1 MMPRLLLIL
10 SVLALTVIGCVMIYS
25 ASIAEAASAV
35 LTATE
40 ENPAGDS
47 GNALTYLTDQ
57 LLFVALGV
65 AAAAVLWKFL
75 PCSIWRGP
83 MLWVV
88 WGIAMALLVLTAVMG
103 IAALG
108 ATRWLT
114 LGPISL
120 QPSEFAKIAL
130 VLVAARLFSDYRDGT
145 SSVRDMLVRAFVL
158 IVIPVAIIFTTQSD
172 LGTTVIIAVGI
183 LAVMWMGEAPLK
195 LIGGICVLGL
205 IFVVAATVF
214 TGYRSRPH
222 AVPQPVER
230 RRGRPGERFPA
241 HSLLLRVLRGR
252 PVRAWAWATRARS
265 SYLPEAETDFIF
277 AVIGEELGMVG
288 ALVVIALFLVLL
300 YAGMRIAKAAADD
313 FGAMVA
319 GSCTLMLVFQAFL
332 NIGCVVGLLPTTG
345 KPLPFVSSGG
355 SSLIATFIMVGL
367 ILSVSKEAGGPS
379 IYERRRA
386 DLRVVR
392 AADSS
397 PSVGRNGEA
406 YRGR

>member
-10 SVLALTVIGCVMIYS
+10 SVLALTIIGCVMIYS

-35 LTATE
+35 ALETAD
-40 ENPAGDS
+40 NPAGDS

-65 AAAAVLWKFL
+65 AAAAVLWRFL
-75 PCSIWRGP
+75 PCSIWRSGP
-83 MLWVV
+83 MLWIV
-88 WGIAMALLVLTAVMG
+88 WGIAIVLLLLTAVMG

-130 VLVAARLFSDYRDGT
+130 VLVAARLFSDYREGAST
-145 SSVRDMLVRAFVL
+145 AIEMLIRAFVL
-158 IVIPVAIIFTTQSD
+158 ILIPVALIFTTQSD

-214 TGYRSRPH
+214 TGYRSDRMLFLNPWND
-222 AVPQPVER
+222 
-230 RRGRPGERFPA
+230 GENGLGKGFQLI
-241 HSLLLRVLRGR
+241 HSYYAFSEGGLFGVGLGNSREKF
-252 PVRAWAWATRARS
+252 
-265 SYLPEAETDFIF
+265 YLPEAETDFIF
-277 AVIGEELGMVG
+277 AVIGEELGLVG
-288 ALVVIALFLVLL
+288 ALAVIALFILLL
-300 YAGMRIAKAAADD
+300 YSGMRIARAASDG

-392 AADSS
+392 AAGS
-397 PSVGRNGEA
+397 PAGAGTGGNA
-406 YRGR
+406 HRGR

>member
-1 MMPRLLLIL
+1 MPRILLLL
-10 SVLALTVIGCVMIYS
+10 SVLCLTIIGCVMIYS

-35 LTATE
+35 LNATPE
-40 ENPAGDS
+40 EPAGSS
-47 GNALTYLTDQ
+47 GDALSYLTDQ
-57 LLFVALGV
+57 LIFVVVGV
-65 AAAAVLWKFL
+65 AAAVVLWRVL

-83 MLWVV
+83 LLWIV
-88 WGIAMALLVLTAVMG
+88 WGIAVALLALTAVMG

-108 ATRWLT
+108 ATRWLN

-130 VLVAARLFSDYRDGT
+130 ILVAARLFCEYREGVAT
-145 SSVRDMLVRAFVL
+145 AKDMLVRAFVL
-158 IVIPVAIIFTTQSD
+158 IAIPVAIIFVTQSD

-195 LIGGICVLGL
+195 LIGGICLLGL
-205 IFVVAATVF
+205 IFVVLATVF
-214 TGYRSRPH
+214 TGYRSDRMLFLNPWND
-222 AVPQPVER
+222 
-230 RRGRPGERFPA
+230 GENGLGKGFQLI
-241 HSLLLRVLRGR
+241 HSYYAFSEGGLFGVGLGNSREKF
-252 PVRAWAWATRARS
+252 
-265 SYLPEAETDFIF
+265 YLPEAETDFIF
-277 AVIGEELGMVG
+277 AIIGEELGLVG
-288 ALVVIALFLVLL
+288 ALLVIALFLVIL
-300 YAGMRIAKAAADD
+300 YSGMRIAKEAADD

-367 ILSVSKEAGGPS
+367 ILSVSQEAGRPS
-379 IYERRRA
+379 IYEQRRA

-392 AADSS
+392 ASGS
-397 PSVGRNGEA
+397 PS
-406 YRGR
+406 RGDGGNSRRRG

>member
-83 MLWVV
+83 MLWIV

-145 SSVRDMLVRAFVL
+145 SSVRDMLARAFVL

-214 TGYRSRPH
+214 TGYRSDRMLFLNPWND
-222 AVPQPVER
+222 
-230 RRGRPGERFPA
+230 GEDGLGKGFQLI
-241 HSLLLRVLRGR
+241 HSYYAFSEGGLFGLGLGNSREKF
-252 PVRAWAWATRARS
+252 
-265 SYLPEAETDFIF
+265 YLPEAETDFIF

-367 ILSVSKEAGGPS
+367 VLSVSKEAGGPS